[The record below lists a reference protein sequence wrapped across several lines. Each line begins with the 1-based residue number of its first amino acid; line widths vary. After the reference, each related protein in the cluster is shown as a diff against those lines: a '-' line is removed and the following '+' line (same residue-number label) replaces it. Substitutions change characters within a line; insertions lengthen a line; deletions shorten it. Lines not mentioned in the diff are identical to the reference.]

1 MTMWPKA
8 VAALLVV
15 LILQLVYMTILLQ
28 RIAAVRRPD
37 PVPVYIVS
45 GPPTA
50 LRPGSLPA
58 AEVNEITGALR
69 VEIFR

>member
-1 MTMWPKA
+1 MWPRA

-15 LILQLVYMTILLQ
+15 LLLQLVYITILLQ
-28 RIAAVRRPD
+28 RIAAVPSPD

-45 GPPTA
+45 GPPAT
-50 LRPGSLPA
+50 LRPGSPSA
-58 AEVNEITGALR
+58 VEVNETTGALR